1 MIPMIIGLKLFPR
14 RDRLSVEERRR
25 QMKKLLFKIVFL
37 TLAVLIPASVMA
49 QVQVRINIPL
59 PPPIIFPAPPHV
71 VVIPETDVYAVP
83 DVNDDIFFYS
93 GWWWRPWEGRWYRS
107 RYYDR
112 GWAHYNGVPSFH
124 RNVPPGWR
132 NDYRDRRWRG
142 HEWDH
147 RPMLHSDA
155 EKNWRGWQR
164 DKHWEKENNW
174 GVRGMERR
182 PPGQQKKFDKRND
195 EPPRGDGRGPQGGG
209 HGRGHGDRER
219 DRDGDRERR

>member
-1 MIPMIIGLKLFPR
+1 
-14 RDRLSVEERRR
+14 
-25 QMKKLLFKIVFL
+25 MKKLFLKVVFFALVVFL
-37 TLAVLIPASVMA
+37 PVVAMA

-83 DVNDDIFFYS
+83 DVDADIFFYS

-112 GWAHYNGVPSFH
+112 GWGHYKGAPSFH
-124 RNVPPGWR
+124 RHVPSGWR

-147 RPMLHSDA
+147 RPIPYRDA
-155 EKNWRGWQR
+155 ERNWRGWKR
-164 DKHWEKENNW
+164 DKHWEKQNYY
-174 GVRGMERR
+174 GVKGMDRR
-182 PPGQQKKFDKRND
+182 PRDRGQYRDRQDRGPDRDPGRGRDRGPD
-195 EPPRGDGRGPQGGG
+195 RGDR
-209 HGRGHGDRER
+209 GDRER
-219 DRDGDRERR
+219 GPHDGGRGDRR